1 MHSWEIEKLYAER
14 IAPKGSVGQ
23 DRHKINFINEKKYS
37 KKEIATIISSKDE
50 NLEPGASS
58 KDVRLQ
64 PLDNFDRGNFE
75 EILKAADLEIIR
87 IAEPGDEGSTSSQF
101 DTYIVKDTEGNEYPI
116 VLGKGKGTTLKAE
129 NRVIDNIKRQIE
141 TILLEIEKDFF
152 YVDINGVKSKINGI
166 ETTKGVP
173 KSDFSLTY
181 NGSPAIFISHKD
193 GSKPTDFQQYGG
205 ITCKSGKSICNHEE
219 VEKFVSDMKE
229 KFPDGVK
236 SKQSYYRKINSKE
249 LKLMSMYGAD
259 YGEKFGE
266 DNVHVLLQGKVELDN
281 VGDDTYELKAN
292 HVMYNGEVPEEDSG
306 YDPMFYLRFS
316 GSRGGNFGL
325 KDGRFMI
332 VPKGKIQSTI
342 KRAETLKQ
350 NIDALTRSEKEFSD
364 LLSS

>member
-1 MHSWEIEKLYAER
+1 MHSWEIEKIYAEQV
-14 IAPKGSVGQ
+14 APKGNIAH
-23 DRHKINFINEKKYS
+23 DRHKVSLLKEKKYS
-37 KKEIATIISSKDE
+37 KKEMATIISSKDE
-50 NLEPGASS
+50 SLEPGSSS

-64 PLDNFDRGNFE
+64 PLDGFDRSSFE
-75 EILKAADLEIIR
+75 KILKNADLEIVR

-141 TILLEIEKDFF
+141 AILLEIEEDFF
-152 YVDINGVKSKINGI
+152 YVDVNGVKSKINGI
-166 ETTKGVP
+166 ETTKGTP

-181 NGSPAIFISHKD
+181 NGSPVIFISHKD
-193 GSKPTDFQQYGG
+193 GKTPTDFQQYGG
-205 ITCKSGKSICNHEE
+205 ITCRSGKSICGHEE

-236 SKQSYYRKINSKE
+236 SRQTYYRKINSKE

-266 DNVHVLLQGKVELDN
+266 DNVHVLLQGKVELKN
-281 VGDDTYELKAN
+281 KGDGVYELKAN
-292 HVMYNGEVPEEDSG
+292 HVMYNGELPEEGSG

-332 VPKGKIQSTI
+332 IPRGKITGSI
-342 KRAETLKQ
+342 KRAEALKR
-350 NIDALTRSEKEFSD
+350 NIDALDRSEKEFTD
-364 LLSS
+364 LISS

>member
-1 MHSWEIEKLYAER
+1 MHSWEVENIYTKRVAS
-14 IAPKGSVGQ
+14 KGRVPL
-23 DRHKINFINEKKYS
+23 DRHKIKVFTEKKYS

-64 PLDNFDRGNFE
+64 PLDNFDRSRFE
-75 EILKAADLEIIR
+75 EILKDADLEIVR

-141 TILLEIEKDFF
+141 AILLETEQDFF
-152 YVDINGVKSKINGI
+152 YIDINGVKSKVDDI
-166 ETTKGVP
+166 ETTSGVP
-173 KSDFSLTY
+173 KSDFSFTY
-181 NGSPAIFISHKD
+181 KGTPVIFISHKD
-193 GSKPTDFQQYGG
+193 GKKPTDFQQYGG
-205 ITCKSGKSICNHEE
+205 ITCKAGKSICKHEE
-219 VEKFVSDMKE
+219 IEKFVSDMKE

-236 SKQSYYRKINSKE
+236 PKQSYYRKINSKD
-249 LKLMSMYGAD
+249 LKLMSIYGAD
-259 YGEKFGE
+259 YGEKFGV
-266 DNVHVLLQGKVELDN
+266 DNVHAILQGKVELDN
-281 VGDDTYELKAN
+281 IGDGTYKIKAS
-292 HVMYNGEVPEEDSG
+292 HVMYNGELPEENSG